1 MATSD
6 RSPSEQVPLRT
17 SQIVVSALIGGVV
30 IFAAVA
36 IALTWQKPP
45 GEPFMA
51 YFSAVFAVPV
61 VIFGFVFAKVM
72 LPTIRKSLPPEIAA
86 DKIRALYAEYQ
97 GAVLLRNASLE
108 GAAFLNVI
116 AYLTTALWWSLAVV
130 AVLVAVMIVG
140 FPTSSRFDDWV
151 RRRSEDAQFES
162 Q

>member
-30 IFAAVA
+30 IFTA
-36 IALTWQKPP
+36 IAIAMTWQKPP

-51 YFSAVFAVPV
+51 YFLAVFAIPV
-61 VIFGFVFAKVM
+61 VVFGFVFPKVM
-72 LPTIRKSLPPEIAA
+72 MPAIRKSFPPEVAA
-86 DKIRALYAEYQ
+86 DKIKALYAEYQ
-97 GAVLLRNASLE
+97 AAVLIRNASLE
-108 GAAFLNVI
+108 GAAFSNVI

-130 AVLVAVMIVG
+130 ALLVAVMIVG
-140 FPTSSRFDDWV
+140 FPTPSRFDDWV
-151 RRRSEDAQFES
+151 RRRNEDAQFES